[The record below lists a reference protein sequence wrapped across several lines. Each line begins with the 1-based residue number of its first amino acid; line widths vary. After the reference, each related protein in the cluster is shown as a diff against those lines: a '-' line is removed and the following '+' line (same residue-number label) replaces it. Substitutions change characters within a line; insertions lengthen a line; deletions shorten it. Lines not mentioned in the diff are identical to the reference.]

1 MRPQTYQRLK
11 QAYELASNIMNSAS
25 SPEEALKKAG
35 VGRGDIEAAK
45 KYLNNPF
52 SNLILEKVGGNKDA
66 IVNDLDKVQSIFDTG
81 YSNTEQAPVGELEAL
96 QKTLQ
101 RLK

>member
-1 MRPQTYQRLK
+1 
-11 QAYELASNIMNSAS
+11 MNSAS

-35 VGRGDIEAAK
+35 VGKGDIEAAR

-52 SNLILEKVGGNKDA
+52 TNLILNKVGENKDEIA
-66 IVNDLDKVQSIFDTG
+66 TDLDKVQSIFDTG
-81 YSNTEQAPVGELEAL
+81 YSTTEQAPVGELEAL

>member
-1 MRPQTYQRLK
+1 MKPQTYQRLK
-11 QAYELASNIMNSAS
+11 QAYELANNIMNSSS

-45 KYLNNPF
+45 GYLNNPF
-52 SNLILEKVGGNKDA
+52 TNMILEKVGGNKDA
-66 IVNDLDKVQSIFDTG
+66 IFTDLDKVQSIFDTG
-81 YSNTEQAPVGELEAL
+81 YSTTEQAPVGELEAL